1 MIKLKPTFLA
11 FLLIATLALL
21 SSGRTLAQTA
31 STGQIAG
38 TVRDQAGAVIPDV
51 NIMVTESLTGIRR
64 ETKTDSA
71 GSYTVPLLPPGAYT
85 VEFSREG
92 FRRVVRENV
101 AVRITLTTTVDV
113 TLEVAPLGAETVTV
127 TEEAPLLQTDRP
139 TTGRVIEERTIRQL
153 PLPTRNFQQMLA
165 LSPGTLASV
174 VRNTDVG
181 RGDAIIQVNGQRQTQ
196 NNLQINGVD
205 ANSIALHSTFNLP
218 VPATEAIQE
227 FIVQTSLYDASQGR
241 NSGGVIAAVTKSGT
255 NEFHGNVYEF
265 FRNRVL
271 NANDFFL
278 NASGQKRPILTR
290 NQFGFTL
297 GGPVVKDK
305 TFFFGSYQGTRERN
319 GTSLVNSVTSLILPT
334 ALSDN
339 RSAEAL
345 AAVGNTLLPPGAPP
359 LTAANINPV
368 ALALLNAR
376 FPDGRLVVPS
386 PPRSA
391 GLFTTLTQSGLSRFR
406 EDQFNANLDHR
417 LTTNNTLSGKFFFNN
432 DTTDAAITSFVAR
445 PANAVLGWGGP
456 LQRNNRVFSLRDTHV
471 FTSSL
476 INEARFGYSRIFLEA
491 IPREP
496 LTSAQVGI
504 DSPLR
509 SLFPGLPQIN
519 VFGLFTLGPEGLFDA
534 EVVQEHFTYGDTVTW
549 VRGRHHIRAGFEGR
563 HYPFLLR
570 FRLWNRGFVQF
581 LNFVDFLQGDMFISF
596 IGTGDP
602 EREPRI
608 RDLGAFFQDDFKVND
623 RLTLNFGV
631 RYELLGYATEA
642 RGRLIG
648 FFPGNRRQG
657 PPPNGFV
664 LAGNAKNPIAGV
676 PLVEETLIPQDENNW
691 APRFGFAWKLLR
703 AYDRLAVRG
712 GYGVYYVRTSG
723 QIGGGIQ
730 LFNYPLFILPVGAGS
745 RLLTTLGFPLATARV
760 IALPFARPFVRV
772 PLPSAFPVVPEIP
785 SPLRDQFGNPIPI
798 SGVYLDQGFRTPY
811 THQFNLN
818 VQWEAVRNLLLEVGY
833 VGARGIKL
841 TQLFNLNQPVFNPAT
856 GQFVTPLAGFSN
868 NGNIAAGTHLIQTT
882 GQSYY
887 HSLQLSVTKRLSH
900 GLSFLASYTLSKSID
915 TNSGPLAGD
924 LAANPGDQQNHR
936 LNRGLSDWD
945 RTHRFVYS
953 FVYDLPKFY
962 GGASGL
968 GQRLLNDWQIAGVA
982 AIQSGLPFTVFATS
996 GGGGTNLT
1004 RANFAAGFNG
1014 SAELSGPVIA
1024 RLDRFFNTAAFV
1036 PPLGATFDPR
1046 APFGNTGRNILRGP
1060 DQRNLDFSLIK
1071 FIPIRETTRLEFRTE
1086 FFNLTNTPSFA
1097 NPDSNVV
1104 SAAFGRI
1111 SSTSTGPRV
1120 IQFALKL
1127 NW

>member
-1 MIKLKPTFLA
+1 MVKEKIRIGLA
-11 FLLIATLALL
+11 VIAL
-21 SSGRTLAQTA
+21 SGAVYIALAQSA

-38 TVRDQAGAVIPDV
+38 TVRDPSGAVLPE
-51 NIMVTESLTGIRR
+51 VTVVATETTTGLRR
-64 ETKTDSA
+64 ETKTDPA
-71 GSYTVPLLPPGAYT
+71 GFYVVPLLPPGTYT
-85 VEFSREG
+85 VSFSRPG
-92 FRRVVRENV
+92 FKTLVREQV
-101 AVRITLTTTVDV
+101 AVRLTLTTTVDV
-113 TLEVAPLGAETVTV
+113 TLAVAPLAPETITV

-153 PLPTRNFQQMLA
+153 PLPTRNFQQLLA

-241 NSGGVIAAVTKSGT
+241 NSGGIIAAVTKSGT

-265 FRNRVL
+265 LRNRVF

-278 NASGQKRPILTR
+278 NASGQRRPVLTR
-290 NQFGFTL
+290 NQFGFTV
-297 GGPVVKDK
+297 GGPIVKDR

-319 GTSLVNSVTSLILPT
+319 GASLINSVTSLVLPA
-334 ALSDN
+334 ALTEN

-359 LTAANINPV
+359 LTAADIHPV
-368 ALALLNAR
+368 ALALMNAR
-376 FPDGRLVVPS
+376 FPDGRFVIPT
-386 PPRSA
+386 PPRGA
-391 GLFTTLTQSGLSRFR
+391 PGPLQTLTQSGLSRFR
-406 EDQFNANLDHR
+406 EDQFNVNLDHR

-432 DTTDAAITSFVAR
+432 DTTDAAITSFVIR

-456 LQRNNRVFSLRDTHV
+456 LQRNNRVFSLRNTHIFGPRV
-471 FTSSL
+471 

-491 IPREP
+491 VPREP
-496 LTSAQVGI
+496 FTSAQFGI
-504 DSPLR
+504 DSPLK

-519 VFGLFTLGPEGLFDA
+519 VFGMFTLGPEGLFDA
-534 EVVQEHFTYGDTVTW
+534 EVVQEHFTYGDTLTW
-549 VRGRHHIRAGFEGR
+549 IRGRHNIRAGFEGR

-608 RDLGAFFQDDFKVND
+608 RDLAAFVQDDIKVTD
-623 RLTLNFGV
+623 RLTLNIGV

-642 RGRLIG
+642 RGRLVG
-648 FFPGNRRQG
+648 FFPNAFRQG

-664 LAGNAKNPIAGV
+664 LGGNAKTPIPGV

-691 APRFGFAWKLLR
+691 APRFGFAWAPFR
-703 AYDRLAVRG
+703 AYDRLVLRG
-712 GYGVYYVRTSG
+712 GYGLYYMRTSG

-745 RLLTTLGFPLATARV
+745 RFLQTLGFPRPTAR
-760 IALPFARPFVRV
+760 ALGLPFTRPFVLV
-772 PLPSAFPVVPEIP
+772 PPPSAFPVVPTIP

-811 THQFNLN
+811 AHQFGLS
-818 VQWEAVRNLLLEVGY
+818 VQWAWLRDFLLEIGY
-833 VGARGIKL
+833 TGTRGVKL
-841 TQLFNLNQPVFNPAT
+841 VQLFNLNQPIYDAT
-856 GQFVTPLAGFSN
+856 AGRFVTPLPGFSN

-887 HSLQLSVTKRLSH
+887 HSLQLSVTKRLSR

-962 GGASGL
+962 SGASGF
-968 GQRLLNDWQIAGVA
+968 GKRILNDWQIAGVMVV
-982 AIQSGLPFTVFATS
+982 QSGLPFTVFATS

-1004 RANFAAGFNG
+1004 RANFAPGFRG
-1014 SAELSGPVIA
+1014 SAELKGSVTR
-1024 RLDRFFNTAAFV
+1024 RLTRFFNTAAFV

-1071 FIPIRETTRLEFRTE
+1071 FISIREATRFEFRAE
-1086 FFNLTNTPSFA
+1086 FFNLTNTPSFS

>member
-1 MIKLKPTFLA
+1 MISLKRALFAFVFLA
-11 FLLIATLALL
+11 VLGLIA
-21 SSGRTLAQTA
+21 SRGYSQTA
-31 STGQIAG
+31 STGQIVG
-38 TVRDQAGAVIPDV
+38 TVRDQTGAVLPDV
-51 NIMVTESLTGIRR
+51 TIVVTEVATGIRR
-64 ETKTDSA
+64 ETKTDGS
-71 GSYTVPLLPPGAYT
+71 GSYAMPLLPPGTYT

-92 FRRVVRENV
+92 FRRIVRENV
-101 AVRITLTTTVDV
+101 PVRLTLTTTVDAA
-113 TLEVAPLGAETVTV
+113 LEVAPLGAETVTV
-127 TEEAPLLQTDRP
+127 TEEAPLLQPDRP

-153 PLPTRNFQQMLA
+153 PLATRNFQQLLA
-165 LSPGTLASV
+165 LSPGTLAAV

-265 FRNRVL
+265 LRNRVL

-278 NASGQKRPILTR
+278 NASGQRRPILTR

-319 GTSLVNSVTSLILPT
+319 GTSLINSVTSLVLPS

-345 AAVGNTLLPPGAPP
+345 AAVGNALLPPGAPP

-386 PPRSA
+386 PPRGA
-391 GLFTTLTQSGLSRFR
+391 GLFATLTQSGLSRFR

-417 LTTNNTLSGKFFFNN
+417 LTANNTLSGKFFFNN
-432 DTTDAAITSFVAR
+432 DTTDAAITSFVIR

-456 LQRNNRVFSLRDTHV
+456 LRRNNRVFSLRDTHV
-471 FTSSL
+471 FSPSL
-476 INEARFGYSRIFLEA
+476 INEARFGYARIFLEA
-491 IPREP
+491 VPREP
-496 LTSAQVGI
+496 LTGAQFGI
-504 DSPLR
+504 DSPLK

-534 EVVQEHFTYGDTVTW
+534 EVVQEHFTYGDTITW
-549 VRGRHHIRAGFEGR
+549 VRGRHNIRAGFEGR

-608 RDLGAFFQDDFKVND
+608 RDLGAFVQDDVKVSD
-623 RLTLNFGV
+623 RLTLNFGL
-631 RYELLGYATEA
+631 RYELLGYTTEA

-648 FFPGNRRQG
+648 FFPGERRQG

-664 LAGNAKNPIAGV
+664 LAGNAKNVIPGV
-676 PLVEETLIPQDENNW
+676 PLVQETLIPQDENNW
-691 APRFGFAWKLLR
+691 APRIGFAWKPLR
-703 AYDRLAVRG
+703 ATNRLVVRG
-712 GYGVYYVRTSG
+712 GYGLYYVRTSG

-745 RLLTTLGFPLATARV
+745 RLLTTLGFPLSVARN
-760 IALPFARPFVRV
+760 IGLPFARPFVQV
-772 PLPSAFPVVPEIP
+772 PPPSAFPVVPEIP

-798 SGVYLDQGFRTPY
+798 SGVYLDEGFRTPY
-811 THQFNLN
+811 THQFGLN
-818 VQWEAVRNLLLEVGY
+818 IQWEAVRNFLLEIGY
-833 VGARGIKL
+833 AGARGIKL
-841 TQLFNLNQPVFNPAT
+841 TQLFNLNQPVLDPAT
-856 GQFVTPLAGFSN
+856 GRLTAPIPFFSN

-887 HSLQLSVTKRLSH
+887 HSLQLSVTKRLSR
-900 GLSFLASYTLSKSID
+900 GLSFLASYTFSKSMD

-936 LNRGLSDWD
+936 LNRALSDWD

-962 GGASGL
+962 RGDSGL
-968 GQRLLNDWQIAGVA
+968 GKRVLNEWQVAGVA
-982 AIQSGLPFTVFATS
+982 VVQSGLPFTVFATG

-1004 RANFAAGFNG
+1004 RANFAPGFSG
-1014 SAELSGPVIA
+1014 SAELKGPVA
-1024 RLDRFFNTAAFV
+1024 NRLTRFFNTAAFV

-1046 APFGNTGRNILRGP
+1046 APFGNAGRNILRGP
-1060 DQRNLDFSLIK
+1060 DQRNLDLSLIK
-1071 FIPIRETTRLEFRTE
+1071 FIPIREATRLEFRAE

-1097 NPDSNVV
+1097 NPDSNVL

-1120 IQFALKL
+1120 IQFALKV

>member
-1 MIKLKPTFLA
+1 MIRKILSGSIVGL
-11 FLLIATLALL
+11 LLIGAQ
-21 SSGRTLAQTA
+21 GVIFAQTA

-38 TVRDQAGAVIPDV
+38 VVRDPTGAVIPDV
-51 NIMVTESLTGIRR
+51 TVVVRGGVMGIRR
-64 ETKTDSA
+64 ETRTDAS
-71 GSYTVPLLPPGAYT
+71 GSYTVPLLPPGMYT
-85 VEFSREG
+85 VEFKREG
-92 FRRVVRENV
+92 FKTLVREEV
-101 AVRITLTTTVDV
+101 VVRITLTSTVDA

-127 TEEAPLLQTDRP
+127 TGEPPLVQADRP

-153 PLPTRNFQQMLA
+153 PLPTRNFQQLLA

-174 VRNTDVG
+174 VRTTDVG
-181 RGDAIIQVNGQRQTQ
+181 RGDAIIQVNGQRQGQ
-196 NNLQINGVD
+196 NNLQINGID

-227 FIVQTSLYDASQGR
+227 FIVQTGLYDASQGR
-241 NSGGVIAAVTKSGT
+241 NSGGMIAAVTKSGT

-265 FRNRVL
+265 LRNRVL

-278 NASGQKRPILTR
+278 NASGQPRPILTR

-297 GGPVVKDK
+297 GGPVIKDR

-319 GTSLVNSVTSLILPT
+319 GTSLINSVTSLVLPS
-334 ALSDN
+334 ALTDD
-339 RSAEAL
+339 RRAEAL

-359 LTAANINPV
+359 LTAADIHPV

-376 FPDGRLVVPS
+376 FADGRLVVPS

-417 LTTNNTLSGKFFFNN
+417 FTANNTLSGKFFFNN
-432 DTTDAAITSFVAR
+432 DTTDAAITSFVIR

-456 LQRNNRVFSLRDTHV
+456 LQRNNRVFSLRDTHI
-471 FTSSL
+471 FGPHL
-476 INEARFGYSRIFLEA
+476 INEARFGYARIFLEA
-491 IPREP
+491 VPREP
-496 LTSAQVGI
+496 LSGAQFGI
-504 DSPLR
+504 DSPLK

-534 EVVQEHFTYGDTVTW
+534 EVVQEHFTYGDTITW
-549 VRGRHHIRAGFEGR
+549 VRGRHNIRAGFEGR

-570 FRLWNRGFVQF
+570 FRLWNRGFIQF
-581 LNFVDFLQGDMFISF
+581 LNFVDFLRGDMFISF

-608 RDLGAFFQDDFKVND
+608 RDLAAFLQDDFKVSD

-631 RYELLGYATEA
+631 RYELLGYMTEV
-642 RGRLIG
+642 RGRLVG
-648 FFPGNRRQG
+648 FFPEAFRVG

-664 LAGNAKNPIAGV
+664 LPRNARNPIPGV
-676 PLVEETLIPQDENNW
+676 PLVEETLIPQDKNDW
-691 APRFGFAWKLLR
+691 APRFGFAWKPLR
-703 AYDRLAVRG
+703 AYDRLVLRG
-712 GYGVYYVRTSG
+712 GYGLYYQRTSG

-730 LFNYPLFILPVGAGS
+730 LFNYPLFVLPVGAGS
-745 RLLTTLGFPLATARV
+745 RLLQTLGFSAPVAR
-760 IALPFARPFVRV
+760 AFGLPFQRPFLQV
-772 PLPSAFPVVPEIP
+772 PPPGAFPVVPEIP

-798 SGVYLDQGFRTPY
+798 SGVYLDRGFRTPY
-811 THQFNLN
+811 THQFGLN
-818 VQWEAVRNLLLEVGY
+818 MQWEGLRDFLFEIGY
-833 VGARGIKL
+833 MGTRGVKL
-841 TQLFNLNQPVFNPAT
+841 VQLFSLSQPIFDRAS
-856 GQFVTPLAGFSN
+856 GQFLRPFPAFSH
-868 NGNIAAGTHLIQTT
+868 NGNIAAGFHLIQST

-887 HSLQLSVTKRLSH
+887 HSLQLSVTKRLSR
-900 GLSFLASYTLSKSID
+900 GLWFLASYTLSKSLD

-936 LNRGLSDWD
+936 LNRGFSDWD
-945 RTHRFVYS
+945 RRHRFVYS
-953 FVYDLPKFY
+953 FTYDLPRFY
-962 GGASGL
+962 GGDSGL
-968 GQRLLNDWQIAGVA
+968 GKRLLNDWQIAGVA
-982 AIQSGLPFTVFATS
+982 VFQSGLPFTVFATG

-1004 RANFAAGFNG
+1004 RANFAPGFRG
-1014 SAELSGPVIA
+1014 SANLKGPVTA
-1024 RLDRFFNTAAFV
+1024 RLTRFFNTAAFV
-1036 PPLGATFDPR
+1036 PPLGTTFDPR

-1060 DQRNLDFSLIK
+1060 DQRNIDFSLIK
-1071 FIPIRETTRLEFRTE
+1071 FIPITETVRMEFRAE

-1097 NPDSNVV
+1097 NPDSNIL

-1111 SSTSTGPRV
+1111 SSASTGPRV
-1120 IQFALKL
+1120 IQFALKM